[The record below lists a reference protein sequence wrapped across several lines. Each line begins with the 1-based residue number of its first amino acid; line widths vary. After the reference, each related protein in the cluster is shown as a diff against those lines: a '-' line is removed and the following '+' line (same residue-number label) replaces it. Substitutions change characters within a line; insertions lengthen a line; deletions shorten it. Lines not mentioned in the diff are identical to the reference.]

1 MGNTLGTTNGTV
13 IAQKALE
20 TLVARLPILR
30 KISTDF
36 SDEQV
41 RFNENVIVHVVSPA
55 AAADF
60 DPATGYVVSN
70 RTQTDVP
77 VPMNKHIHH
86 TYGVG
91 VQEASSTRVDLINRF
106 AATAAYAIGAKIVT
120 ALCELVTKANFA
132 NETVIDLGEG
142 GDGFNR
148 KGAIKIGTALGKRF
162 VAPFDRFMLL
172 NSDFYGS
179 LCNDITI
186 VGGLNNPGQ
195 QAIQSGVLPNVHGF
209 EVSEYV
215 SLPSNGQNLVGFAG
229 TIDALALAVRI
240 PDDPGQGASNC
251 QITVATEPQTG
262 LSIQVREWYNPDMA
276 QYRRSYT
283 AMFGVAKAQTN
294 ALQRIVSKA
303 NA

>member
-1 MGNTLGTTNGTV
+1 V

-36 SDEQV
+36 SDQKQK
-41 RFNENVIVHVVSPA
+41 FGENVIVHVVSPA
-55 AAADF
+55 AAAEF
-60 DPATGYVVSN
+60 SSSTGYVVSE
-70 RTQTDVP
+70 RTQNDVA
-77 VPMNKHIHH
+77 VPMDHHIHH

-91 VQEASSTRVDLINRF
+91 VQEASSSRVDLINRF
-106 AATAAYAIGAKIVT
+106 ATTAAYSLGANIVS
-120 ALCELVTKANFA
+120 ALCALVKKANFA
-132 NETVIDLGEG
+132 NETVIALGTG

-148 KGAIKIGTALGKRF
+148 KGVIKVGTALGKRF

-172 NSDFYGS
+172 NSDYYGS

-186 VGGLNNPGQ
+186 VGGMNNPGQ
-195 QAIQSGVLPNVHGF
+195 KTIQSGVLPDVHGF

-215 SLPSNGQNLVGFAG
+215 SLPDNSQNLVGFAG
-229 TIDALALAVRI
+229 TVDSLALATRI

-251 QITVATEPQTG
+251 SITIATEPQTG

-283 AMFGVAKAQTN
+283 LMFGVAKAQTA

-303 NA
+303 NS